1 MIRVAIIEPHRVV
14 REGLLRVL
22 ADVAELEVVAAVDE
36 TPALDLLLE
45 GDARP
50 DAILLAP
57 SSARA
62 DSELATLPALVASG
76 IPVVALLSDPR
87 PRDVRSAIEGG
98 ARGVLAK
105 TAGPDELVDALRAV
119 AAGQRAIAQ
128 ELAATLGADDDPL
141 GDLSH
146 REREVLRLIALGHT
160 TPEIAGLLDI
170 STRTVESHRHHI
182 LVKLDLRTRADLV
195 RYALQRGLIGPGG

>member
-76 IPVVALLSDPR
+76 IRVVALLSDPR

-105 TAGPDELVDALRAV
+105 TAGPDELVERAARRRRGPARDRAGARRDARRGRRPA
-119 AAGQRAIAQ
+119 
-128 ELAATLGADDDPL
+128 
-141 GDLSH
+141 GDLSTGSA
-146 REREVLRLIALGHT
+146 RCCA
-160 TPEIAGLLDI
+160 
-170 STRTVESHRHHI
+170 
-182 LVKLDLRTRADLV
+182 
-195 RYALQRGLIGPGG
+195 